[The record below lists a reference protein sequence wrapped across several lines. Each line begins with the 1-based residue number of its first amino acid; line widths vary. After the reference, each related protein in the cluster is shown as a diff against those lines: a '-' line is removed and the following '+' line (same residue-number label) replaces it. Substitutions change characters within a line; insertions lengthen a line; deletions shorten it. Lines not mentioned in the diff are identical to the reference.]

1 MLCLKKFLLC
11 MCSVIEV
18 AINLLVVA
26 VVVLF
31 LFSLTPALFLRLI
44 QSIMGLGL
52 IYLLLNRAAFDRQG
66 RADHST
72 GCRRR
77 AQLSLCRRGAQ
88 SAEDSGRYCPG
99 CGRQG
104 TLSVAATAYV
114 TQGPKVGDECYAFEG
129 NADHYR
135 CGHCKAQFVNWSSSW
150 PHLSGITTLLALM
163 GHRSSDPVCWTVN
176 VIAVGDAIALLD
188 DKVCEEELIER
199 AAAENVAVVDS
210 RTDPVGPVT
219 LFEELSGDLI
229 QFSFRGTSAAE
240 ALADLRAKMPPGSR
254 DRLVGIPGSAWPPFP
269 S

>member
-1 MLCLKKFLLC
+1 MKKLLLC
-11 MCSVIEV
+11 MCSVMEV

-31 LFSLTPALFLRLI
+31 LFSLTPELFLRLI

-52 IYLLLNRAAFDRQG
+52 IFLLLNSAALDRRG
-66 RADHST
+66 GVDNST
-72 GCRRR
+72 GCRLHAELGPGRR
-77 AQLSLCRRGAQ
+77 WTR
-88 SAEDSGRYCPG
+88 SAEDNEQYCPG

-104 TLSVAATAYV
+104 TLSVAATVYV
-114 TQGPKVGDECYAFEG
+114 TQGPKVGDEHYAFEG

-135 CGHCKAQFVNWSSSW
+135 CGHCQSQFVNWSSPW
-150 PHLSGITTLLALM
+150 PHLSGITTLLALI
-163 GHRSSDPVCWTVN
+163 GHCSSDPVRWTVN
-176 VIAVGDAIALLD
+176 IIAVGDAIALLD
-188 DKVCEEELIER
+188 NKVCEEELIEQ
-199 AAAENVAVVDS
+199 AAAENVAVLDA

-254 DRLVGIPGSAWPPFP
+254 DRLVGIPASAWPPFP
-269 S
+269 A